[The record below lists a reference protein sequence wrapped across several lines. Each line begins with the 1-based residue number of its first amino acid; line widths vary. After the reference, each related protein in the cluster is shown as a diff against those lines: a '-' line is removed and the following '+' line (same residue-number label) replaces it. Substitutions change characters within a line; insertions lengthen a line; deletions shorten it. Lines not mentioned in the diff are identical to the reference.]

1 MITTEKVRALEH
13 GLSNIGVVV
22 CDREGLHQAMR
33 HRYILQTN
41 TLEFLAICFL
51 LEGIGKW
58 KVEKDASGST
68 NWAVALDMLLGV
80 LVFTEHCPDRDD
92 PWGTQ
97 AEVKWRKG
105 VKNHFR
111 STNHEQK
118 LAHDV
123 LFHSFNFFLG
133 IRDFTAASPET
144 LDEILR
150 F

>member
-58 KVEKDASGST
+58 KVEKDASGDNS
-68 NWAVALDMLLGV
+68 WAVALDMLKGL
-80 LVFTEHCPDRDD
+80 LVFTENCPDKDD

-97 AEVKWRKG
+97 AEAKWVKE
-105 VKNHFR
+105 VKSRFHSR
-111 STNHEQK
+111 THEQK

-123 LFHSFNFFLG
+123 LLNSFNFFLG

-144 LDEILR
+144 LEEMIR